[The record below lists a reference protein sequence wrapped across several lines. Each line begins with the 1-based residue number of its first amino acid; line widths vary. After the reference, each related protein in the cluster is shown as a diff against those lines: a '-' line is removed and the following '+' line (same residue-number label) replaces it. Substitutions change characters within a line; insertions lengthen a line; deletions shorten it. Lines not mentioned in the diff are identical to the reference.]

1 MNKAAPLEVAHCL
14 SIYSFFI
21 QGSVGPW
28 TGLLLEAAA
37 SAFLQAHSNP
47 KTAVRVGNKVV
58 SSQRPWGVRVSKAA
72 DA

>member
-37 SAFLQAHSNP
+37 FSIFAGAQ
-47 KTAVRVGNKVV
+47 
-58 SSQRPWGVRVSKAA
+58 
-72 DA
+72 